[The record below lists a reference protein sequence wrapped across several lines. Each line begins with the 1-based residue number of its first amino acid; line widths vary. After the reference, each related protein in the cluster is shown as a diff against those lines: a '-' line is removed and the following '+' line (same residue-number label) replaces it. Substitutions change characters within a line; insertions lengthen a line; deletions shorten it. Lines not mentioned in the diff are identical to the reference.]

1 MKKFIEDI
9 VLAKKTTDSKELK
22 KLSKSSHYKVRRAVS
37 RNPYTSQKTLKKL
50 QNDPILNV
58 AYMANKFAEKKIL
71 FKDSPSLTYPCVICE
86 EDESEFHII
95 CATCNKTNSPKS
107 TKLFS

>member
-1 MKKFIEDI
+1 MKKSIEEA
-9 VLAKKTTDSKELK
+9 VKAKKSKDSKELK

-37 RNPYTSQKTLKKL
+37 RNPHTSQKTLKKL

-58 AYMANKFAEKKIL
+58 AYMANKFAEKKIS

-95 CATCNKTNSPKS
+95 CAICKKTNYHKS

>member
-37 RNPYTSQKTLKKL
+37 RNPHTSQKTLKKL
-50 QNDPILNV
+50 QEDPILNV
-58 AYMANKFAEKKIL
+58 AFMANLNAKKKIS
-71 FKDSPSLTYPCVICE
+71 FKDSPSLSNPCVICE
-86 EDESEFHII
+86 EDESLFHII
-95 CATCNKTNSPKS
+95 CKTCKKNNLSKA
-107 TKLFS
+107 TKLYS

>member
-1 MKKFIEDI
+1 MKRSIEEAI
-9 VLAKKTTDSKELK
+9 QAKKSTDSKELK

-37 RNPYTSQKTLKKL
+37 RNPHTTQKTLKKL

-58 AYMANKFAEKKIL
+58 AYMANKFAIKKIT

-86 EDESEFHII
+86 EDESEFHNI
-95 CATCNKTNSPKS
+95 CVTCKKNNSPKS